1 MDYVLEPLPPF
12 LSTGLRAFYLIFD
25 FFPCVLVNYKHILF
39 IKLLIYDVCKE
50 SNGFRIN
57 LCLSLSLSLSDM
69 PVTEQPVV
77 NI

>member
-1 MDYVLEPLPPF
+1 MDYVLEPLPSSSRLTCVRF
-12 LSTGLRAFYLIFD
+12 ISYL
-25 FFPCVLVNYKHILF
+25 FFPCVQVNYKHILF

-57 LCLSLSLSLSDM
+57 LCLSLSPSDM
-69 PVTEQPVV
+69 PVIEEPVV